1 MAGNPVLTEHDW
13 ETLDSYNP
21 CKHDAAKGR
30 FLKVL
35 EFVREHMKEGW
46 DSSIS
51 GEEVWAE
58 VIKFDPHDMK
68 ISRHLDC
75 IFRKGFIYPTR
86 WAGLVYGANN
96 GNKSGEDDGEND
108 ANNGAPIDD
117 DEGPDPCLGVLA

>member
-13 ETLDSYNP
+13 ETLDRYNP

-68 ISRHLDC
+68 IGRHLDC
-75 IFRKGFIYPTR
+75 IFRKGFIDQQDGPVWYTARTMATSQARTMVRTTPTTVHLLTTMR
-86 WAGLVYGANN
+86 GPILV
-96 GNKSGEDDGEND
+96 
-108 ANNGAPIDD
+108 
-117 DEGPDPCLGVLA
+117 